1 MQIIEWILDNPVMVG
16 LVCMVVVGLL
26 GGPKKLLEKFRSY
39 IPSELPDLTPGPP
52 TEHDAVDAAK
62 LLCEFLP
69 AGPAEEL
76 CKIVSP
82 HLLVKQHE

>member
-1 MQIIEWILDNPVMVG
+1 MQIIEWIKDNPVMVG
-16 LVCMVVVGLL
+16 FVCVVVVGLL
-26 GGPKKLLEKFRSY
+26 GGPKKLMEKFRSFT
-39 IPSELPDLTPGPP
+39 SKLPDLTPGPP